1 MYTTC
6 PGLNHRAEFRFCH
19 LNECRLC
26 EAYFQEWE
34 SCGTKNCCREMR
46 ARVGAFGEEE
56 AGPCCGTLY
65 HAFKR
70 RIDYYCPACFALY
83 WASGTE
89 KVWCKPE
96 HEIEDRLS
104 EMEAY
109 GSEAD
114 QAAAAKERE
123 EIEWARLEK
132 RTIAKAE
139 STAAREAAR
148 IAAQAKADAES
159 EAEMKKRFL
168 YG

>member
-1 MYTTC
+1 M
-6 PGLNHRAEFRFCH
+6 
-19 LNECRLC
+19 
-26 EAYFQEWE
+26 
-34 SCGTKNCCREMR
+34 
-46 ARVGAFGEEE
+46 
-56 AGPCCGTLY
+56 
-65 HAFKR
+65 
-70 RIDYYCPACFALY
+70 
-83 WASGTE
+83 
-89 KVWCKPE
+89 WCKPE